1 MGVGLVAIA
10 SATTA
15 AVSATATAS
24 SSAAA
29 VSSTTTAASSAA
41 FATRGTFF
49 ARLRDIDAQVASLQI
64 LVVEHFDRFIGFF
77 VGAHFN
83 KGKPAR
89 AASEFIEHQLAF
101 NDASGLLEQIFEVAF
116 G

>member
-15 AVSATATAS
+15 VSATATA

-29 VSSTTTAASSAA
+29 VSSTTTASSSAA